1 VTDDPTQAIAPMTPE
16 TLLDMA
22 SGLAL
27 VADAWT
33 PSLERHPDAR
43 TGLRILATE
52 SYDVWLLRWPAGIA
66 VSPHHHGDSDA
77 AFVVSSGALT
87 ETRWLDGRRQERQ
100 LTRGKGATVE
110 RGVVHDVGAQVE
122 ALSVHVYSPPLAR
135 MAFFDDQAER
145 VLLEE
150 PVDPRRDAVIVGGSS
165 IIEHSGGL
173 ETILDKAR
181 ERISPRV
188 EPRDLGAAADLG
200 ALVVDTRPAHLRL
213 RDGELEGAVVIDR
226 NVLEW
231 RLDPYGSH
239 RIPEASDADRPVILV
254 CDEGYASSLAAVSL
268 LDLGRRNVT
277 DLKGGYQAW
286 SLFTQCQAVG
296 SSRTDERR
304 FRRPPV
310 AGAASF
316 DPKAEVNSPR
326 RPTSDRAMRV
336 EDAIFLDDLRAL
348 GIPWINRL
356 LGPCTSREDVEG
368 VWTLIRM
375 WGPDHEDV
383 EDMLQLAAQQ
393 PRLEQEVEKI
403 LGMIRLCE
411 SYRR

>member
-1 VTDDPTQAIAPMTPE
+1 MTDDPTRAVAPISPE
-16 TLLDMA
+16 TLLEMA

-52 SYDVWLLRWPAGIA
+52 SYDVWLLRWPAGTA

-87 ETRWLDGRRQERQ
+87 ETRWFHGRREERQ
-100 LTRGKGATVE
+100 LTRGRGATVE
-110 RGVVHDVGAQVE
+110 RGVVHDVGAHVE

-150 PVDPRRDAVIVGGSS
+150 PVDPRHDAVVVGGAP
-165 IIEHSGGL
+165 IMHSGGL
-173 ETILDKAR
+173 ERVLDKAR

-188 EPRDLGAAADLG
+188 EPRDLAAAADLG
-200 ALVVDTRPAHLRL
+200 ALVVDTRPADLRL
-213 RDGELEGAVVIDR
+213 RDGELEGATVIDR

-286 SLFTQCQAVG
+286 RLFTQCQTVG
-296 SSRTDERR
+296 SSRTNKGR
-304 FRRPPV
+304 FRHMSV
-310 AGAASF
+310 AGPADS
-316 DPKAEVNSPR
+316 DPKAEVDSPR
-326 RPTSDRAMRV
+326 RPTNGRAMRV
-336 EDAIFLDDLRAL
+336 EDAMFLDDLRAL

-356 LGPCTSREDVEG
+356 LSPCTSREDVER
-368 VWTLIRM
+368 VWTLLRM
-375 WGPDHEDV
+375 WGPDREDV
-383 EDMLQLAAQQ
+383 KDMLQLAAQQ
-393 PRLEQEVEKI
+393 PCLEQEVEKI

-411 SYRR
+411 SYER